1 MVISDVI
8 HQEGVVLEQVCIEVV
23 DDIIIIIVVI
33 LRICS
38 N

>member
-8 HQEGVVLEQVCIEVV
+8 HQKRVVLEQVCIEIV
-23 DDIIIIIVVI
+23 DDIVIIVII

>member
-8 HQEGVVLEQVCIEVV
+8 HQKRVVLKQVCIEVV